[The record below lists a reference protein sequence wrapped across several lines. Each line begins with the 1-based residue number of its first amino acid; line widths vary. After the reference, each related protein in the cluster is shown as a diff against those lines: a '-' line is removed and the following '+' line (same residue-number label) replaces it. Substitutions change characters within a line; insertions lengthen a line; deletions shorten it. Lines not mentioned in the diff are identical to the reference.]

1 MKQQFSLYRRSNG
14 IFYCEDTQTRKQVSL
29 KTKNEAEA
37 NTLLH
42 SRNEAF
48 RQPILNRQ
56 IALAYL
62 SATDG
67 DAAKRTWQFV
77 MTEITATKTAD
88 TLKRYVTAMID
99 PAFNL
104 IRDLPLLETRA
115 EHFLKVLRA
124 GTVSTNVYL
133 RRLHN
138 FALDMSWLPK
148 SVLPKKQWPRP
159 VFKDK
164 RAVTRQEHEA
174 IVEREKNPERRG
186 FYRLSWHLGAAQTE
200 VAMLK
205 AEDIDWEQRII
216 SFFRKKTKSVAMLH
230 FGDDV
235 AAVLRELPAVGDL
248 FPYLRTV
255 RASDRAME
263 FKQRCTGLG
272 IKGITLHSY
281 RYAWAERAKQAG
293 YPERFAQEAL
303 GHNSKAVHRS
313 YARRAQVL
321 LPTLEDYE
329 KKVIPLRPPDGGPAA
344 KAPTSAVG

>member
-1 MKQQFSLYRRSNG
+1 M
-14 IFYCEDTQTRKQVSL
+14 FYCEDSQTRKQESL

-37 NTLLH
+37 KTLLH

-48 RQPILNRQ
+48 RQPILNQQ

-77 MTEITATKTAD
+77 MREITATKTAD
-88 TLKRYVTAMID
+88 THKRYVTAMID
-99 PAFNL
+99 PAFDL
-104 IRDLPLLETRA
+104 IRERPLLETRA

-138 FALDMSWLPK
+138 FALDMNWLPK
-148 SVLPKKQWPRP
+148 AVLPKKQWPKP

-164 RAVTRQEHEA
+164 RAITRQEHEA

-186 FYRLSWHLGAAQTE
+186 FYQLSWHLGAAQTD

-205 AEDIDWEQRII
+205 AEDINWEQRII

-235 AAVLRELPAVGDL
+235 AAVLRELPAVGNL
-248 FPYLRTV
+248 FPYLTTV
-255 RASDRAME
+255 RASDRATE
-263 FKQRCTGLG
+263 FKQRCAGLG

-329 KKVIPLRPPDGGPAA
+329 KKVIPLRPPDGVSAEKSP
-344 KAPTSAVG
+344 APTTATA